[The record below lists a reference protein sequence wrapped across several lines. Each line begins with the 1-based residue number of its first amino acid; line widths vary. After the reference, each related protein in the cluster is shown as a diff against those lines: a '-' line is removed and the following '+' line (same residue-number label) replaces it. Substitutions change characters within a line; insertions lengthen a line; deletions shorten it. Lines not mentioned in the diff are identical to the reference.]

1 LFNKKFVKKEWTHKI
16 IVSEPWDYK
25 NSDGTNNILGKIAKT
40 FNNEAVLFEAEK
52 EIEFEGHY
60 GKYLLLLSRYKNQD
74 LINDKHSTVGGGL
87 LTDFQES
94 ETVTDL
100 ESRSF
105 YALIGRLEIND

>member
-1 LFNKKFVKKEWTHKI
+1 MKNEWTHKI

-25 NSDGTNNILGKIAKT
+25 NSDGTNNILGRIAKI
-40 FNNEAVLFEAEK
+40 FNSEAVLFEAHE
-52 EIEFEGHY
+52 EIEFDAHC

-87 LTDFQES
+87 LSGFQGS
-94 ETVTDL
+94 EKVTDL
-100 ESRSF
+100 ESRSI